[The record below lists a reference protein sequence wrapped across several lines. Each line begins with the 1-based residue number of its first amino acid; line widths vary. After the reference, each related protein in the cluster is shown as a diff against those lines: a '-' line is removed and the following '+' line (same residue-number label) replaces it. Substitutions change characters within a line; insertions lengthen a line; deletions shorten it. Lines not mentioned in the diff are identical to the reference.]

1 MASELCNSFLRIY
14 YDQYNELWDYKR
26 NKMDHKYKPEELFLE
41 EYNYDDW
48 SDTKK
53 KKVIKKNHLMKNLL
67 IYFQSHH

>member
-1 MASELCNSFLRIY
+1 
-14 YDQYNELWDYKR
+14 
-26 NKMDHKYKPEELFLE
+26 MDHKYKPEELFLE